1 MEDPVRFDVWCTPGP
16 SERDQA
22 ISDLLSH
29 RPDEGELKLRAEL
42 QAAVNSASPL
52 LTAESLPWN
61 RAQSFLTSKP
71 AWALEVHLFQEGLL
85 PTKELQH
92 CSSHNLS
99 YGGVLGCP
107 VCTGFYQRD

>member
-22 ISDLLSH
+22 ISDLLSL

-52 LTAESLPWN
+52 LTAEGLPWN
-61 RAQSFLTSKP
+61 RAQSFLASKP
-71 AWALEVHLFQEGLL
+71 AWALEVHLFQEGRL
-85 PTKELQH
+85 PTEELHH
-92 CSSHNLS
+92 CDSHNLS
-99 YGGVLGCP
+99 YGGVLGCH